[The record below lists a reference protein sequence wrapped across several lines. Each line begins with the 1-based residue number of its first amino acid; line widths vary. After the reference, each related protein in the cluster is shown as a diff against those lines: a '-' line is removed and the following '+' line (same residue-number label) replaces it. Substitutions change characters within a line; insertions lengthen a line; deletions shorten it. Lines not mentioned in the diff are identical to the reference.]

1 MLWTPESQKPLNEE
15 MTPFKWEL
23 TSTRKHRTAFIH
35 LLQYV
40 SSSLFYRISFILSIV
55 YQMFFLQCF
64 LQSQVRPWKWVWN
77 TLEGLQKF
85 PSLPEEFWLASSLRL
100 FLWYVFDGKINLL
113 LFIIAV
119 SQKCLCLAYYLIT
132 V

>member
-64 LQSQVRPWKWVWN
+64 LQLQFRPWKWVWN
-77 TLEGLQKF
+77 TLGGLQNF
-85 PSLPEEFWLASSLRL
+85 PSLPEEFWLASSLIHLRWKNQFTFIYYRCFTKTSL
-100 FLWYVFDGKINLL
+100 FSLYPYCSV
-113 LFIIAV
+113 
-119 SQKCLCLAYYLIT
+119 
-132 V
+132 